1 MEKQVRPLGP
11 LEALAMECLWRHE
24 DALTVRDVRHELS
37 ISRPVAYTTVMT
49 VLDHLYRK
57 GHARRKMDGR
67 VWRYTPARSR
77 AEHTALL
84 MREAL
89 KDAGAQAAALT
100 AFVAALDDQTRHHL
114 RAALRTPRESGSPC

>member
-1 MEKQVRPLGP
+1 
-11 LEALAMECLWRHE
+11 MECLWRRE
-24 DALTVRDVRHELS
+24 DPLTVREVLQELNA
-37 ISRPVAYTTVMT
+37 SRPVAYTTVMT

-57 GHARRKMDGR
+57 GHARRIMDGR

-89 KDAGAQAAALT
+89 SDAGAQAAALT
-100 AFVAALDDQTRHHL
+100 AFVAALDDQTRRHL
-114 RAALRTPRESGSPC
+114 RAALDTPRESGAAC

>member
-1 MEKQVRPLGP
+1 
-11 LEALAMECLWRHE
+11 MECLWRRE
-24 DALTVRDVRHELS
+24 DPLTVRDVLQELS
-37 ISRPVAYTTVMT
+37 TSRPVAYTTVMT
-49 VLDHLYRK
+49 VLDHLHRK

-89 KDAGAQAAALT
+89 SDAGAQAAALS

-114 RAALRTPRESGSPC
+114 RAALGTARESGAAC